1 LLKSPKVTFGRSF
14 FGIIT
19 VLCTCIV
26 LSYENV
32 TNVQL
37 RSRRNRL
44 RTNFGDEVQLGEWP
58 HHVLIFRLF
67 DKANLLYRAFCAGSI
82 IREDRVLTS
91 TNCFFTNRKNPRHK
105 FHQVRFVAGILKTLG
120 KESDNEEIEQWRSL
134 KHVYTQKFYRFPAF
148 NLAVVKLTKPW
159 VFNAY
164 VNKIPYASIE
174 QDFDGVCTATAV
186 KATRS
191 WSAVKYLYT
200 EEVEMMQREECEKL
214 LCRSCRLFMCTI
226 FDNRNQYAYSET
238 EGGGLVCYETGDPA
252 EVDENQGVLVAV
264 TSIVNIGLPNL
275 HMRVGAFNKW
285 VTDLSCDVYVNK
297 FIMVLCI
304 LILCY

>member
-1 LLKSPKVTFGRSF
+1 MTASLVEWLQVRLPGKG
-14 FGIIT
+14 
-19 VLCTCIV
+19 
-26 LSYENV
+26 
-32 TNVQL
+32 
-37 RSRRNRL
+37 SR
-44 RTNFGDEVQLGEWP
+44 
-58 HHVLIFRLF
+58 VLIFRLF

-174 QDFDGVCTATAV
+174 QDFDGV
-186 KATRS
+186 S

-285 VTDLSCDVYVNK
+285 VTDLSCDVCKKK
-297 FIMVLCI
+297 FVKYTINGKHL
-304 LILCY
+304 